1 MNLDNNDYL
10 CIIPARA
17 GSQGIKNK
25 NVKILDGIPL
35 VEHTIKFSKKIK
47 SEFDVVVST
56 NSKKI
61 LNIAKKY
68 NFTKSKLRPEKLCRN
83 NSLTIDV
90 VKYEL
95 KRVEKKYNKKYK
107 IILLLQPTV
116 PYRKLDDVKKSLFKI
131 NSGKYDSVVSV
142 KDVEGNHPL
151 RMKVF
156 RNNFLENYSGKKKEN
171 MIPRQ
176 ELPKVYLRSGSI
188 YMILRDKLLKYNSLV
203 GKKIYGLEQFGK
215 FTINIDTHFDLFL
228 AKNKK
233 KIFKR

>member
-1 MNLDNNDYL
+1 MNSRKDNL

-25 NVKILDGIPL
+25 NIKILDGIPL
-35 VEHTIKFSKKIK
+35 VEHTIRFSKKIEK
-47 SEFDVVVST
+47 HFDIVIST

-68 NFTKSKLRPEKLCRN
+68 NLNNYELRPEYLCRN

-95 KRVEKKYNKKYK
+95 KKIEKKLKKKYK

-116 PYRKLDDVKKSLFKI
+116 PYRKLNDILIFLNKI
-131 NSGKYDSVVSV
+131 NSHKYDSVTSI
-142 KDVEGNHPL
+142 KDVGGNHPL
-151 RMKVF
+151 RMKIYK
-156 RNNFLENYSGKKKEN
+156 NKFLINYSGQKKEN
-171 MIPRQ
+171 MTPRQ
-176 ELPKVYLRSGSI
+176 RLPKVYLRSGSI

-203 GKKIYGLEQFGK
+203 GKRIYGLQQFGK
-215 FTINIDTHFDLFL
+215 FTINIDTYSDLFL

-233 KIFKR
+233 KIFNK